1 MLWFHTL
8 IGIMYGG
15 IITLIQKL
23 KVKNI
28 IISKQK
34 KDNDNLKEFLK
45 IIENK
50 NNNIILVEAG
60 KRLEIEKDIYIDILW
75 PSDNSKVSENILNN
89 NSIVAKINYNK
100 VSILFTGDIEE
111 KAEKEILLKYKIN
124 ENILKAK
131 ILKVAHHGS
140 KSSSSEEFLERVSPD
155 IAIIG
160 VGKNNKFGHPNK
172 EVINNILKYKTEIYR
187 TDKDGEIKVKT
198 DGIRIIEV
206 ITNRE
211 NK

>member
-1 MLWFHTL
+1 
-8 IGIMYGG
+8 MYGG

>member
-34 KDNDNLKEFLK
+34 EDNDNLKEFLK

-124 ENILKAK
+124 ENILKAN

>member
-1 MLWFHTL
+1 MLWSHTL

-34 KDNDNLKEFLK
+34 EDNDNLKEFLK

-124 ENILKAK
+124 ENILKAN

>member
-34 KDNDNLKEFLK
+34 EDNDNLKEFLK

>member
-1 MLWFHTL
+1 MLWSHTL

-34 KDNDNLKEFLK
+34 EDNDNLKEFLK

-50 NNNIILVEAG
+50 NINIILVEAG

-124 ENILKAK
+124 ENILKAN

-140 KSSSSEEFLERVSPD
+140 KSSSSKEFLERVSPD

-187 TDKDGEIKVKT
+187 TDKDGEIKIKT

>member
-1 MLWFHTL
+1 M
-8 IGIMYGG
+8 
-15 IITLIQKL
+15 
-23 KVKNI
+23 KNI

-34 KDNDNLKEFLK
+34 EDNDNLKEFLK

-124 ENILKAK
+124 ENILKAN

-187 TDKDGEIKVKT
+187 TDKDGEIKIKT

>member
-1 MLWFHTL
+1 
-8 IGIMYGG
+8 MYGG

-34 KDNDNLKEFLK
+34 EDNDNLKEFLK

-50 NNNIILVEAG
+50 NINIILVEAG

-100 VSILFTGDIEE
+100 VSILFTGDVEK

-124 ENILKAK
+124 ENILKAN

-140 KSSSSEEFLERVSPD
+140 KSSSSKEFLERVSPD

-187 TDKDGEIKVKT
+187 TDKDGEIKIKT

>member
-1 MLWFHTL
+1 
-8 IGIMYGG
+8 MYGG

-34 KDNDNLKEFLK
+34 EDNDNLKEFLK

-50 NNNIILVEAG
+50 NINIILVEAG

-124 ENILKAK
+124 ENILKAN

-140 KSSSSEEFLERVSPD
+140 KSSSSKEFLERVSPD

-187 TDKDGEIKVKT
+187 TDKDGEIKIKT

>member
-1 MLWFHTL
+1 M
-8 IGIMYGG
+8 
-15 IITLIQKL
+15 
-23 KVKNI
+23 KNI

-34 KDNDNLKEFLK
+34 EDNDNLKEFLK

-124 ENILKAK
+124 ENILKT
-131 ILKVAHHGS
+131 
-140 KSSSSEEFLERVSPD
+140 
-155 IAIIG
+155 
-160 VGKNNKFGHPNK
+160 KFYNF
-172 EVINNILKYKTEIYR
+172 IFN
-187 TDKDGEIKVKT
+187 
-198 DGIRIIEV
+198 
-206 ITNRE
+206 
-211 NK
+211 

>member
-1 MLWFHTL
+1 
-8 IGIMYGG
+8 MYGG

-34 KDNDNLKEFLK
+34 EDNDNLKEFLK

-50 NNNIILVEAG
+50 NINIILVEAG

-124 ENILKAK
+124 ENILKAN

-140 KSSSSEEFLERVSPD
+140 KSSSSKEFLERVSPD

-172 EVINNILKYKTEIYR
+172 EAINNILKYKTEIYR
-187 TDKDGEIKVKT
+187 TDKDGEIKIKT

>member
-1 MLWFHTL
+1 
-8 IGIMYGG
+8 MYGG

-34 KDNDNLKEFLK
+34 EDNDNLKEFLK

>member
-1 MLWFHTL
+1 
-8 IGIMYGG
+8 MYGG

-34 KDNDNLKEFLK
+34 EDNDNLKEFLK

-124 ENILKAK
+124 ENILKAN